1 MGRYTDRAA
10 LKILETAGELDKTLV
25 IVTSDHGMP
34 FPYVKGQIKEDAFH
48 LPLAMRWPPVIK
60 AGRVVQDF
68 INVRDLA
75 PTYMELAGLK
85 PHEQMTGKSIANILR
100 SDQSGWIENRDV
112 MLTGKERHD
121 IGRPHDWGY
130 PARAIRTKEFLYVH
144 NFHPERWPVGD
155 PQTDFGNIDPSPTKE
170 IIKLLGGYFFDL
182 SFGKR
187 PPDELYDIK
196 HDPECINNLANDL
209 FYTAKMEE
217 LRYTMMKMLKD
228 EGDPRA
234 TGEAEVIETY
244 KYMGNRSTKGYAEW
258 LKAQEPRLEAEMKA
272 KEEADAAANPKGKK
286 KKGGEN

>member
-1 MGRYTDRAA
+1 
-10 LKILETAGELDKTLV
+10 
-25 IVTSDHGMP
+25 
-34 FPYVKGQIKEDAFH
+34 
-48 LPLAMRWPPVIK
+48 VIK

-130 PARAIRTKEFLYVH
+130 PARAIRTKDFLYVH

-155 PQTDFGNIDPSPTKE
+155 PQTDFGNIDPGPTKE
-170 IIKLLGGYFFDL
+170 IIKLLGGYYFDL

-209 FYTAKMEE
+209 FYTAKMDE

-244 KYMGNRSTKGYAEW
+244 KYTGNRGTKGYAEW

-272 KEEADAAANPKGKK
+272 KEEADAAANPKGRK
-286 KKGGEN
+286 KKGGDN